1 MPKYKGPRDAAR
13 ALLARGIRLDI
24 DQPNASEIVG
34 ENIAGTSVQSGVG
47 PPPGYISE
55 DGDAELLA
63 RMIFSEAAGQA
74 HAPALYEALGWTAVN
89 RIGGKGFEDRK
100 NLHDVIMQEN
110 AFGTTTDLWDRS
122 ENTATLEPGNKA
134 AYEKALH
141 TARRILN
148 GQVKDPTRGA
158 TYFYSSLDGSP
169 PEGFFVDKTRAGI
182 LGRTRDDIM
191 YGTEKKPGQ
200 FTFMWDQR

>member
-24 DQPNASEIVG
+24 DQPNASEPAG
-34 ENIAGTSVQSGVG
+34 ENTAGASVRSGVG
-47 PPPGYISE
+47 PPPGYIPV

-74 HAPALYEALGWTAVN
+74 HAPELYEALGWTAVN
-89 RIGGKGFEDRK
+89 RIGGKGFKDRK
-100 NLHDVIMQEN
+100 NLHEVIMQKN
-110 AFGTTTDLWDRS
+110 AFGTTTDLWNKA
-122 ENTATLEPGNKA
+122 ENPVSLEFGNKA
-134 AYEKALH
+134 AYEKALR
-141 TARRILN
+141 TARRILS

-158 TYFYSSLDGSP
+158 TYFYSSLDGTP
-169 PEGFFVDKTRAGI
+169 PKGFFAENTKAGI
-182 LGRTRDDIM
+182 LGRTRDDILF
-191 YGTEKKPGQ
+191 GTEDAPGQ